1 MNFKNINR
9 TNERIN
15 KNNKN
20 IRNKSIEEFIYM
32 IEILDKNITEIN
44 MENII

>member
-9 TNERIN
+9 TNERIY

-32 IEILDKNITEIN
+32 IEIMDKNITEIN
-44 MENII
+44 MEKI